1 MKNYI
6 YALKNPTTNEVVY
19 IGKTK
24 DFKKRLKDHH
34 RIEKRIRS
42 RLDRWKIKMYNLGL
56 KADMEI
62 LMICDENDVN
72 EQEKSFIKLFKDK
85 GVDLLNMAEGGDG
98 LQNPSQEV
106 RKKIGEK
113 SKGRIKSKETR
124 DKISKS
130 NYNSGNSK
138 SIICYDI
145 DGNFIDKFINAR
157 RAGEFFNLDYRAVS
171 DTALDTAHFI
181 GNKYTFFFDDDTDI
195 ENKLKYRIENTV
207 KHGNKFL
214 RIDTMGNTKEY
225 DNLMRASDDNN
236 VSFKNIWLCLNNKR
250 KRCGGFAWCYKDE
263 YDSNFEKYFIRKS
276 KSKKVLLTLNDNTK
290 IIFESLKDASEKTR
304 IHKSTL
310 CNYLKKK
317 IIPKSGNWEYI
328 NDF

>member
-34 RIEKRIRS
+34 RIEKRIRC

-62 LMICDENDVN
+62 LMVCDENDVN
-72 EQEKSFIKLFKDK
+72 EQEKLFIKLFKDK
-85 GVDLLNMAEGGDG
+85 GIDLLNMTEGGDG
-98 LQNPSQEV
+98 LQSPSEEV
-106 RKKIGEK
+106 RRKIGEK
-113 SKGRIKSKETR
+113 SKGRIPSKETR

-138 SIICYDI
+138 SIICHDI
-145 DGNFIDKFINAR
+145 NGNFIGKFINAR
-157 RAGEFFNLDYRAVS
+157 RAGEFLNLDYRSIS
-171 DTALDTAHFI
+171 DTALDTAHFVH
-181 GNKYTFFFDDDTDI
+181 NKYTFFFDDDADI
-195 ENKLKYRIENTV
+195 ENKLKYRIQNTI
-207 KHGNKFL
+207 KKGNRFL
-214 RIDTMGNTKEY
+214 RIDTFGNTKEY
-225 DNLMRASDDNN
+225 DNLMRASSDNN
-236 VSFKNIWLCLNNKR
+236 LSFKNIWLCLNNKR
-250 KRCGGFAWCYKDE
+250 KSCGGFAWCYKDE

-276 KSKKVLLTLNDNTK
+276 KSKKVLLTLSDTK
-290 IIFESLKDASEKTR
+290 IIFESLKEASEKTG

-310 CNYLKKK
+310 CNYLNGKN
-317 IIPKSGNWEYI
+317 IPKSGEWKYI
-328 NDF
+328 L

>member
-6 YALKNPTTNEVVY
+6 YALKTPTTNEVVY

-34 RIEKRIRS
+34 RIEKRIRC

-56 KADMEI
+56 KAEMEI
-62 LMICDENDVN
+62 LMVCDENDNVN
-72 EQEKSFIKLFKDK
+72 EQEKLFIKLFKDK
-85 GVDLLNMAEGGDG
+85 GVDLLNMTEGGDG
-98 LQNPSQEV
+98 LQNPSEEV
-106 RKKIGEK
+106 RRKIGEK

-145 DGNFIDKFINAR
+145 DGNFIGKFINAR

-171 DTALDTAHFI
+171 DTALDNAHFI
-181 GNKYTFFFDDDTDI
+181 GKKYTFFFYDDTDI

-214 RIDTMGNTKEY
+214 RIDTIGNTKEY

-236 VSFKNIWLCLNNKR
+236 LSFKNIWLCLNNKR
-250 KRCGGFAWCYKDE
+250 KICGGFAWCYKDE

-290 IIFESLKDASEKTR
+290 IIFESLKDASDKTR

-310 CNYLKKK
+310 CNYLNGKN
-317 IIPKSGNWEYI
+317 IPKSGEWKYI
-328 NDF
+328 L